1 MESNLNVYGARVH
14 NLKDIDVS
22 IPRNRLTVITGL
34 SGSGK
39 SSLAFDTIYAEGQRR
54 YMETLSVYARQFLG
68 GMERPDEAFDERE
81 AVKELGIKADRV
93 EVVFSGEDHFDIM
106 DAWWLLTVKG
116 MQSVVCMI
124 GEIVNRSN
132 LKLTGRELRLCG

>member
-1 MESNLNVYGARVH
+1 MKTGVIVYV
-14 NLKDIDVS
+14 V
-22 IPRNRLTVITGL
+22 
-34 SGSGK
+34 
-39 SSLAFDTIYAEGQRR
+39 
-54 YMETLSVYARQFLG
+54 
-68 GMERPDEAFDERE
+68 GMERFDEAFDERE
-81 AVKELGIKADRV
+81 AVEELGIKADRV

-124 GEIVNRSN
+124 GEIVNRSD